1 VRDLDTLDLKAS
13 QAIFEE
19 LDKGSDFTLMM
30 AHIIGIDSAGHTFD
44 SKSSEIERKLGDTQ

>member
-1 VRDLDTLDLKAS
+1 LDTLDLKAS

-30 AHIIGIDSAGHTFD
+30 AHIIGIDSAGHTYD